1 MMYDAVL
8 LRNYPVTL
16 GAVLCATALL
26 VVATT
31 LADILNAVLD
41 PRFKESRE

>member
-1 MMYDAVL
+1 MNPKHTLHAAV
-8 LRNYPVTL
+8 
-16 GAVLCATALL
+16 ASAF
-26 VVATT
+26 VATT